1 MNVNI
6 YRIILI
12 LSIILVL
19 FGVIFNFSSQN
30 GEKSGKLSKQI
41 TIAITKNIK
50 YIQNLDS
57 KEKEQ
62 VLRKVEHIVRKT
74 AHFSIYALLGLL
86 LMSLMK
92 TYKLKEIKRI
102 GISFIMGAVYAISDE
117 IHQSFVPGRGPMVQ
131 DVLIDSLG
139 VIFGILICIAICKII
154 KMIKGKR
161 KENN

>member
-1 MNVNI
+1 MNTNI

-19 FGVIFNFSSQN
+19 FGVIFNFSSQT
-30 GEKSGKLSKQI
+30 GEKSGKLSRQI
-41 TIAITKNIK
+41 TIAITKNVK

-62 VLRKVEHIVRKT
+62 VLSKIEHIIRKT
-74 AHFSIYALLGLL
+74 AHFSIYSLLGLL

-92 TYKLKEIKRI
+92 TYRLKEIKRI

-117 IHQSFVPGRGPMVQ
+117 IHQGFVPGRGPMAQ

-139 VIFGILICIAICKII
+139 VIFGIFICIAICKII
-154 KMIKGKR
+154 KELKKKPI
-161 KENN
+161 ENI